1 MVSKF
6 PTVLPAISSFKNLKL
21 FISSDHPIC
30 ILMDFQLAELE
41 EIVLELKKHKKRVFI
56 HIDLIKGLTSDE
68 FGAIYLIQKL
78 HVDGLISIKPS
89 VISLAKKRNVVSI
102 QRIFLK
108 DTLSLNR
115 SLAMIEKTEPDFLEI
130 LPAISN
136 GVLSKIVQKTKPLV
150 ICGGL
155 LQTKEDMQSCID
167 HGAVS
172 VTTSNNDLWK

>member
-1 MVSKF
+1 MISKF
-6 PTVLPAISSFKNLKL
+6 PTVLPAISNFKSLKQ
-21 FISSDHPIC
+21 FIASEHPIC

-41 EIVLELKKHKKRVFI
+41 EIILELKENKKRVFI
-56 HIDLIKGLTSDE
+56 HIDLIKGLSSDE

-89 VISLAKKRNVVSI
+89 VINLAKKRNVASI

-108 DTLSLNR
+108 DTLSLNK
-115 SLAMIEKTEPDFLEI
+115 SLALIEKTEPDFLEI

-136 GVLSKIVQKTKPLV
+136 SVLDHIVNKTKALV

-155 LQTKEDMQSCID
+155 IQTKQEIQSCLD

-172 VTTSNNDLWK
+172 VTTSNNTLWS

>member
-1 MVSKF
+1 MISKF
-6 PTVLPAISSFKNLKL
+6 PNILPAISNFKNLKL
-21 FISSDHPIC
+21 FISSEHPIC

-41 EIVLELKKHKKRVFI
+41 EIVLELKQHKKRVFI
-56 HIDLIKGLTSDE
+56 HIDLIKGLSSDE

-89 VISLAKKRNVVSI
+89 VITLAKKRNVVSI

-108 DTLSLNR
+108 DTISLNK
-115 SLAMIEKTEPDFLEI
+115 SLALIEKTEPDFLEI
-130 LPAISN
+130 LPALSN
-136 GVLSKIVQKTKPLV
+136 GVLDRIVNETNALV

-155 LQTKEDMQSCID
+155 IQTKEEIQSCLD

-172 VTTSNNDLWK
+172 VTTSNTELWK